1 MTGTITIARRFC
13 GPPDSGNGGYVCGRL
28 ASFIEGPAVVRLQVP
43 PPLDEEMVVRPADGG
58 GEMANGDVVI
68 ATARPPQAPEPGLPT
83 PPDFAEAEKAS
94 RGYVGFRHHPYST
107 CFVCG
112 PQRAAGDGLRIFP
125 GSHPGTKL
133 VASPWV
139 PDASLADEA
148 GGVRPEFQWAS
159 LDCPG

>member
-1 MTGTITIARRFC
+1 
-13 GPPDSGNGGYVCGRL
+13 
-28 ASFIEGPAVVRLQVP
+28 
-43 PPLDEEMVVRPADGG
+43 PLDEEMVVRPADGG
-58 GEMANGDVVI
+58 VEMANGDVVI
-68 ATARPPQAPEPGLPT
+68 ATARPTQAPELVIPT

-159 LDCPG
+159 LDCPGAFTFKVPPKTGMLLGELAVRLTGQVMAGERC

>member
-1 MTGTITIARRFC
+1 FLASWRFDFHFRMTGTITIARRFC

-28 ASFIEGPAVVRLQVP
+28 PPFIQGPAVVRFPVP
-43 PPLDEEMVVRPADGG
+43 PPPHRGMGGRPAGG
-58 GEMANGDVVI
+58 GAGMANGDGGI
-68 ATARPPQAPEPGLPT
+68 GSARPTQAPELVIPT

-148 GGVRPEFQWAS
+148 GG
-159 LDCPG
+159 